1 MNYLESSYTF
11 GEFLGR
17 MHNDYTTI
25 FLLTFYYNDN
35 DDDDEDDDDDDDN
48 KIFQIRGCSTKIVA
62 VLRTIPNIPEL
73 VLEGFKKQNPNEI
86 YFGLKRINNKLY
98 MMDSKTQLSN
108 TKRADKEILL
118 NNLIQEYSHIKFP
131 NIKDIL

>member
-1 MNYLESSYTF
+1 MNYLDSSYTF

-25 FLLTFYYNDN
+25 FLLTFYN
-35 DDDDEDDDDDDDN
+35 DDDDDDDDD
-48 KIFQIRGCSTKIVA
+48 KEIFRVSCSTKIVA
-62 VLRTIPNIPEL
+62 VLQTIPNIPEL

-86 YFGLKRINNKLY
+86 YFGLKRIDNKLY

-108 TKRADKEILL
+108 TKRADKETLL

-131 NIKDIL
+131 NIKAIL